1 MPTQLLWFFY
11 KSGLISVRPHYSAM
25 MQLGCLP
32 LLRLFMQRNSY
43 IVPIHFDMFDLSLY
57 CSTYQSNERSPVM
70 AVAGVGIARPLE
82 RTAIN
87 QYE

>member
-1 MPTQLLWFFY
+1 
-11 KSGLISVRPHYSAM
+11 
-25 MQLGCLP
+25 
-32 LLRLFMQRNSY
+32 MQRNIY

-57 CSTYQSNERSPVM
+57 CSIYQSNERSPVM